1 MQKESLKKLGFMRLS
16 EFRNHLFVIIRRKED
31 IWLVK
36 TNKSEQERKDDGN
49 GKFI

>member
-1 MQKESLKKLGFMRLS
+1 MFFYLF
-16 EFRNHLFVIIRRKED
+16 FVIIRRKED

-49 GKFI
+49 GKFIRKI